1 MLNGK
6 VFLQNVFTSISM
18 KKLAIYLLTIKKSR
32 EPTYIMFE
40 SIHVCHCV
48 IKN

>member
-1 MLNGK
+1 MEKSSFKMYL
-6 VFLQNVFTSISM
+6 LLSSM